1 MRAGHPHPIIVR
13 RNMENIVVD
22 KSLNFAVRI
31 VNLYKYLQKEKKE
44 YILSKQLLRSGTS
57 VGANIAESQNAQS
70 NSDFISKMSISRKE
84 LSETMYWLELLHR
97 TDYIDQNAYNSV
109 YADAK
114 ELYRIISSIIKTSES
129 KNEMIF

>member
-1 MRAGHPHPIIVR
+1 
-13 RNMENIVVD
+13 MENIVVD
-22 KSLNFAVRI
+22 KSLDFAVRI
-31 VNLYKYLQKEKKE
+31 VNLYKYLQEEKKE

-97 TDYIDQNAYNSV
+97 TDYIDNNAYNSV

-129 KNEMIF
+129 KNEMNSK